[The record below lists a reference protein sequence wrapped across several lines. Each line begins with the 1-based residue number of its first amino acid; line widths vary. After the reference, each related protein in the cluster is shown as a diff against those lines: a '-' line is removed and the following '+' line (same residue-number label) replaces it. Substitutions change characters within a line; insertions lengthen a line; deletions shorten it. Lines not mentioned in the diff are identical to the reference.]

1 MRIQITFRKT
11 NAMRF
16 TGHLDLLR
24 AWERTFRRSGLPLAY
39 SQGFNPRPKM
49 SLSSALPLGFISD
62 FELLDA
68 HMESEIPLEEIMV
81 DLERSL
87 PPGIEIRQIIEVD
100 RHAPPLQKLLIAAE
114 YQVTFLD
121 PFPQIVARIEKIIEA
136 EELPR
141 IRRNKPYNLRPL
153 IEELQLIPNDE
164 DGRQRLKMRLTAREG
179 ATGRPDEVVDQM
191 GYDPQATL
199 IIRTRLIF
207 IEQ

>member
-153 IEELQLIPNDE
+153 IEELQLIPNDK